1 MTVVDIGLLTHADF
15 MNVTKQTA
23 IRRRFILFYYYLFNK
38 FTYLLP
44 SFVFDF
50 IWAFFSRIVLFIG

>member
-23 IRRRFILFYYYLFNK
+23 IRRQIYFILL
-38 FTYLLP
+38 
-44 SFVFDF
+44 
-50 IWAFFSRIVLFIG
+50 LFI